1 MSDNEKE
8 SGTHINSRSENAV
21 PSHNVLSDNES
32 SANTD
37 VGTENV
43 VPSTNPPS
51 SGNIV
56 SLACVSSETPNL
68 QRIFRPGG

>member
-32 SANTD
+32 SANMD

-43 VPSTNPPS
+43 VPSTNPPC